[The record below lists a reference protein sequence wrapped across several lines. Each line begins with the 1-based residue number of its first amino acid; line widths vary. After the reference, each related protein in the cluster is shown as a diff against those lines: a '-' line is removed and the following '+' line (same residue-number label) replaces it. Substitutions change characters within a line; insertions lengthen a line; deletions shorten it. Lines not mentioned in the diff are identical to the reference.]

1 MRSVWIAVLCV
12 VALSVS
18 VLSACGPTTGGVQ
31 VEGQASQ
38 VTPPPSTPPPPTDV
52 TPSFDPVALL
62 RADPKVSDKI
72 KSTLT
77 PCVQGRYP
85 VDGRYADVTGDG
97 TADLLVTVVS
107 CDTKLIQDSAAS
119 QSPRSG
125 GALANYIYDLK
136 PKPPVDVF
144 ASEEPAQLFDHDDGI
159 IEIVQWEYRASDRS
173 CCPSLQSS
181 AVYKWSGTAF
191 EPFKK

>member
-1 MRSVWIAVLCV
+1 MRSVWVAVLCV
-12 VALSVS
+12 ITLSVS
-18 VLSACGPTTGGVQ
+18 MLSACGPTTGGVQ

-62 RADPKVSDKI
+62 RADPNVSDKI

-85 VDGRYADVTGDG
+85 VDARYSDVTNDG
-97 TADLLVTVVS
+97 SADLLVTVVA
-107 CDTKLIQDSAAS
+107 CDSKLIQDSAPAGA
-119 QSPRSG
+119 RSG

-136 PKPPVDVF
+136 PKPPVDIF
-144 ASEEPAQLFDHDDGI
+144 ASEEPAQLFDQSEGLI
-159 IEIVQWEYRASDRS
+159 QLVQWEYRASDRS

-181 AVYKWSGTAF
+181 MLYKWSGTAF
-191 EPFKK
+191 EQIKK

>member
-1 MRSVWIAVLCV
+1 MRSVCIAMLCV
-12 VALSVS
+12 IT
-18 VLSACGPTTGGVQ
+18 LSACGPATGGVQ

-62 RADPKVSDKI
+62 RADPNVSDKI

-85 VDGRYADVTGDG
+85 VDARYADVTDDG
-97 TADLLVTVVS
+97 TIDLIVTVVA
-107 CDTKLIQDSAAS
+107 CDSKVIEDAARAG
-119 QSPRSG
+119 QYARSG
-125 GALANYIYDLK
+125 GALANYVYDLK

-144 ASEEPAQLFDHDDGI
+144 ASEEPAQLFDQSGGF
-159 IEIVQWEYRASDRS
+159 IELVQWEYRASDRS
-173 CCPSLQSS
+173 CCPSLQST
-181 AVYKWSGTAF
+181 VLYKWSGTAF

>member
-1 MRSVWIAVLCV
+1 MRSVCIAVLCV
-12 VALSVS
+12 IA
-18 VLSACGPTTGGVQ
+18 LSACGPTTGGVQ
-31 VEGQASQ
+31 VEGEASQ
-38 VTPPPSTPPPPTDV
+38 VTPPPSTPPPPSDV

-62 RADPKVSDKI
+62 RADPNVNDKI

-85 VDGRYADVTGDG
+85 VDARYADVTDDG

-107 CDTKLIQDSAAS
+107 CDSKLIQDSAAG
-119 QSPRSG
+119 QYPRSG

-136 PKPPVDVF
+136 PKPPVNVF
-144 ASEEPAQLFDHDDGI
+144 VSEEPAQMFEHGNGF
-159 IEIVQWEYRASDRS
+159 IEINQWEYRASDRP

-181 AVYKWSGTAF
+181 TLYKWSGTAF
-191 EPFKK
+191 EPFKR